1 MAQASLRMHGAW
13 RGHGHGACMVCVH
26 VHGMDHGVCMLVQ
39 VSMQEP
45 PSSFGAFKPVAAPP
59 PPAAGF
65 DANAGGF
72 EL

>member
-1 MAQASLRMHGAW
+1 MALASLRTHGAW
-13 RGHGHGACMVCVH
+13 REHGACMVTEYAWPIS
-26 VHGMDHGVCMLVQ
+26 VQ

>member
-1 MAQASLRMHGAW
+1 MMAQASLRRCG
-13 RGHGHGACMVCVH
+13 V
-26 VHGMDHGVCMLVQ
+26 HGVCMVCAWCVHAWYTHCISVQ

-45 PSSFGAFKPVAAPP
+45 PSSFAAFKPVPAPP
-59 PPAAGF
+59 KPPAAGF

>member
-1 MAQASLRMHGAW
+1 MVTEYAW
-13 RGHGHGACMVCVH
+13 PIS
-26 VHGMDHGVCMLVQ
+26 VQ